1 MRMKI
6 LVAVDR
12 DEESQMALRY
22 TCHLLEHFDA
32 HVDALYVKP
41 DVVEAGA
48 EGAYAPFTTPQD
60 FHAAM
65 EAEAQRALEEII
77 ETCEVC
83 LGAKIPC
90 EPRVAVGDPAEEILR
105 VAEEGD
111 YDMVVLGSRGGSS
124 FKGLLLGA
132 VHARIL
138 HDACRPV
145 LILRN
150 FRPVRKI
157 LVAYRGSECDEGA
170 LKFLGRLFQKK
181 RPEITIMHVQETK
194 TAESEEEAR
203 QCLEEAERIIRGLGF
218 SPVLMTARGDFVDE
232 VLKAVTVNRFD
243 LIVLGAHWQKRP
255 KYLAMI
261 SDEALDLVRLTNR
274 PVLVFRE
281 ASDEPLFPREGH
293 GIQKE

>member
-1 MRMKI
+1 MRMRI

-22 TCHLLEHFDA
+22 TCHLLEHFEA

-41 DVVEAGA
+41 DVAQAGA

-65 EAEAQRALEEII
+65 EAEAQRTLEAVI

-90 EPRVAVGDPAEEILR
+90 EPVVAVGDPAEEILR
-105 VAEEGD
+105 VADEGN
-111 YDMVVLGSRGGSS
+111 YDMIVLGSQGRSS
-124 FKGLLLGA
+124 LRGLLLGA
-132 VHARIL
+132 VHAKIL
-138 HDACRPV
+138 HHARRPV

-157 LVAYRGSECDEGA
+157 LVAYRGSECDQGA
-170 LKFLGRLFQKK
+170 LRFVGRLFQKK
-181 RPEITIMHVQETK
+181 KPEISIVHVQETK
-194 TAESEEEAR
+194 IAESDKYAK
-203 QCLEEAERIIRGLGF
+203 QCVEDAERTIRGFGF
-218 SPVLMTARGDFVDE
+218 SPVLVTAQGDFVDE
-232 VLKAVTVNRFD
+232 LLKAVTVKRFD
-243 LIVLGAHWQKRP
+243 LIVLGAHWQKRS

-281 ASDEPLFPREGH
+281 PLDEPAFSPKEQ
-293 GIQKE
+293 GIQEG